1 MLWWTFCVNNEQD
14 AQLLQRKRHA
24 FGSEFRSASEFI
36 SRSGS
41 GTGTR
46 IWTPCRNQT
55 KTRIPVHAWSFL
67 CIISASCIDHQL
79 WLGLRRLECSLPG
92 GGKHCVNSVIPYY
105 TLVPVAVRLVYLTV
119 RSFKSAE
126 HFPPACAIVCRRV
139 GLRSNVNWKRV
150 ASGND
155 EHRTDPPWR
164 RCVFFASLHRRQD
177 LRLVRSA

>member
-1 MLWWTFCVNNEQD
+1 MYGCIMGNWACTQSFNLLVNCLHTCSRTDDTSVSHWCSSSVLLWTFCVNNEQD

-55 KTRIPVHAWSFL
+55 NTRIPVHAWSLL
-67 CIISASCIDHQL
+67 CIISASCIDYQL

-105 TLVPVAVRLVYLTV
+105 T
-119 RSFKSAE
+119 
-126 HFPPACAIVCRRV
+126 
-139 GLRSNVNWKRV
+139 
-150 ASGND
+150 
-155 EHRTDPPWR
+155 
-164 RCVFFASLHRRQD
+164 
-177 LRLVRSA
+177 